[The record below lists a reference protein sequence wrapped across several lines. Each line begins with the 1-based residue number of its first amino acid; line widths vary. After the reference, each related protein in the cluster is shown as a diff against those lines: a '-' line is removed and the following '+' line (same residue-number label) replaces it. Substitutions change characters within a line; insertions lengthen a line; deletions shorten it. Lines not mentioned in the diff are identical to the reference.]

1 MCMDLMYSNMF
12 VNKYYWKLCCVSGS
26 KLDPY
31 SATSWVQIHK
41 YEKDLTD
48 WQKFIVVIQNF
59 LNVPSFYSFKFFWM
73 NKLLIKKT
81 FFKIFIIFKIDY
93 ETVFFDPNIMYLAR
107 ILLLETIS
115 IKNNHLPMIK
125 LKGDVSQDFSS
136 SPWYTH
142 EH

>member
-1 MCMDLMYSNMF
+1 
-12 VNKYYWKLCCVSGS
+12 
-26 KLDPY
+26 
-31 SATSWVQIHK
+31 
-41 YEKDLTD
+41 
-48 WQKFIVVIQNF
+48 
-59 LNVPSFYSFKFFWM
+59 M

-136 SPWYTH
+136 SP
-142 EH
+142 

>member
-1 MCMDLMYSNMF
+1 MF
-12 VNKYYWKLCCVSGS
+12 VNKNYWNLCCVSGS

-48 WQKFIVVIQNF
+48 WQKFIIAIQNF
-59 LNVPSFYSFKFFWM
+59 LVPSFYSFKFFLM

-107 ILLLETIS
+107 IQLLETIS

>member
-1 MCMDLMYSNMF
+1 
-12 VNKYYWKLCCVSGS
+12 
-26 KLDPY
+26 
-31 SATSWVQIHK
+31 
-41 YEKDLTD
+41 
-48 WQKFIVVIQNF
+48 
-59 LNVPSFYSFKFFWM
+59 M
-73 NKLLIKKT
+73 NKLLIKKKN
-81 FFKIFIIFKIDY
+81 FKIFIIFKIDY

-107 ILLLETIS
+107 IQLLETIS

>member
-48 WQKFIVVIQNF
+48 WQKFIV

-107 ILLLETIS
+107 IQLLETIS